1 MDFERR
7 NDGDA
12 FRFTY
17 DVDKKPKKGSLPKKE
32 KKNTEIKVKT
42 IPKKKE

>member
-32 KKNTEIKVKT
+32 KKTTENKT
-42 IPKKKE
+42 KDIPKEKG